1 MKKLACILMAL
12 IFIFSLAACTGVSES
27 EYDMETQ
34 QSETESGA
42 EVEQEV
48 DNKENEDIIPEVSE
62 EPAVVYAEDD
72 VVNRFISEFNGKT
85 KYKMTDISKGNI
97 RTKFF
102 AYANDCYIEM
112 INANDA
118 AAECFSVKINGGQEI
133 ADRDRMFEVF
143 AETLKVLD
151 STITEDIITKTVD
164 YLKSEQYMVSDYIIS
179 DTVTVETYVP
189 IVELSYGKNSCRID
203 VISSDYR

>member
-1 MKKLACILMAL
+1 
-12 IFIFSLAACTGVSES
+12 
-27 EYDMETQ
+27 
-34 QSETESGA
+34 
-42 EVEQEV
+42 
-48 DNKENEDIIPEVSE
+48 
-62 EPAVVYAEDD
+62 
-72 VVNRFISEFNGKT
+72 
-85 KYKMTDISKGNI
+85 
-97 RTKFF
+97 
-102 AYANDCYIEM
+102 M

-118 AAECFSVKINGGQEI
+118 AAECFSVKKNGGQEI